1 MKKPSS
7 HLSRRSWIGAVAT
20 GLVVGWVSTKIVD
33 VVWKYSKKAVNA
45 LSGAP
50 EIEDIIHGKVS
61 PVVPL
66 SLDES
71 TDAIVS
77 GMPGARRDIIYAIIK
92 QERAAGQND
101 FFMGE
106 QFWIDQYKPAI
117 LFERHV
123 FFRCLQKYGL
133 KTGKKDLANTLLRE
147 NPGLWDILSKN
158 PTSRWKYGQSSDQYD
173 RLRRAFDLGKKY
185 PQLCEVIEDCA
196 LMSCSWWIAQMLWEN
211 YEQLWYTSVRDFV
224 QVASKPETGGE
235 NFVRFAKST
244 GLHSRFRDLSLS
256 DSDIRKIAQIQNGL
270 YVRPEYIANLKK
282 YMADSGMYSLHGD
295 GTIPAAIGATAGVL
309 VHAKTAKK
317 SRRAFI
323 AAGLSWAVGGILGR
337 KII

>member
-1 MKKPSS
+1 
-7 HLSRRSWIGAVAT
+7 VAT

-45 LSGAP
+45 LSRAP
-50 EIEDIIHGKVS
+50 EIEDIVHGKVS

-133 KTGKKDLANTLLRE
+133 KAGKKDLANKILRE
-147 NPGLWDILSKN
+147 NSGLWNILSKN
-158 PTSRWKYGQSSDQYD
+158 PTPKGGYWASSDQYD
-173 RLRRAFDLGKKY
+173 RLRKAFDLGEKY
-185 PQLCEVIEDCA
+185 PESRKIIEDCA
-196 LMSCSWWIAQMLWEN
+196 MMACSWWVAQMLGEN
-211 YEQLWYTSVRDFV
+211 YEQLWYSSVRDFV
-224 QVASKPETGGE
+224 QVASKPETGWE
-235 NFVRFAKST
+235 NFVRFAKSN
-244 GLHSRFRDLSLS
+244 GLSKRFKDVYLS
-256 DSDIRKIAQIQNGL
+256 DIDIRKIAQIQNGL

-282 YMADSGMYSLHGD
+282 YMADSGMYSLHWD
-295 GTIPAAIGATAGVL
+295 GTIPAAIGATAGAL

-317 SRRAFI
+317 GRRAFI
-323 AAGLSWAVGGILGR
+323 AASLSWAVGGILGR
-337 KII
+337 KIF